1 MMKKIILF
9 VVILSL
15 ISCAE
20 LEQIAETI
28 TTTESSAPLSQSEII
43 KGLKEALRV
52 GTDTAVNQ
60 LSKANGYYKDELV
73 KILLPQ
79 EANVII
85 ENVNRIPGGDQLVDK
100 VILSINRAAEDAS
113 KEAAPIFKQSITSMS
128 ISDAF
133 GILNGADTAAT
144 HYLRRTTYQQLY
156 NLYQPKI
163 KSSVNKNLIG
173 NISTAET
180 WNNLTVTWNKFAN
193 SMVGQIGGYQPVN
206 VNLED
211 FLTRKALDG
220 LFLKIAEE
228 EKQIRKD
235 PAARVTAILKK
246 VFG

>member
-1 MMKKIILF
+1 MKKIILF

-28 TTTESSAPLSQSEII
+28 TTTESSATLSKSDIAR
-43 KGLKEALRV
+43 GLKEALRV

-128 ISDAF
+128 IADAF

-180 WNNLTVTWNKFAN
+180 WNNLTGTWNKFAN

-220 LFLKIAEE
+220 LFVKIAEE

-235 PAARVTAILKK
+235 PVARVTAILKK

>member
-1 MMKKIILF
+1 MKKSAVFIAILF
-9 VVILSL
+9 I

-20 LEQIAETI
+20 LEQVAKTI
-28 TTTESSAPLSQSEII
+28 STTESSAPLSQSEII

-52 GTDTAVNQ
+52 GTDTATHQ
-60 LSKANGYYKDELV
+60 LSNVNGYYKDQAV
-73 KILLPQ
+73 KILLPE

-85 ENVNRIPGGDQLVDK
+85 ENVNRIPGGEQLVDK

-113 KEAAPIFKQSITSMS
+113 KEAAPIFKKSITSMS
-128 ISDAF
+128 ISDAV
-133 GILNGADTAAT
+133 GILNGVDTAAT
-144 HYLRRTTYQQLY
+144 HYLRKTTYNQLY

-163 KSSVNKNLIG
+163 KSSVNKDLVG
-173 NISTAET
+173 SISTAEA
-180 WNNLTVTWNKFAN
+180 WNDLTGAWNKFAN
-193 SMVGQIGGYQPVN
+193 SMVGKIGGYEPVS

-211 FLTRKALDG
+211 FLTRRALDG

-235 PAARVTAILKK
+235 PVSRVTDILKK

>member
-1 MMKKIILF
+1 
-9 VVILSL
+9 
-15 ISCAE
+15 
-20 LEQIAETI
+20 
-28 TTTESSAPLSQSEII
+28 
-43 KGLKEALRV
+43 
-52 GTDTAVNQ
+52 
-60 LSKANGYYKDELV
+60 
-73 KILLPQ
+73 
-79 EANVII
+79 
-85 ENVNRIPGGDQLVDK
+85 
-100 VILSINRAAEDAS
+100 
-113 KEAAPIFKQSITSMS
+113 MS

-180 WNNLTVTWNKFAN
+180 WNNLTGTWNKFAN
-193 SMVGQIGGYQPVN
+193 SMVGQIGGYQPVD

-220 LFLKIAEE
+220 LFVKIAEE

-235 PAARVTAILKK
+235 PVARVTDILKK

>member
-1 MMKKIILF
+1 MKKTALF
-9 VVILSL
+9 LVILTFV
-15 ISCAE
+15 SCAE

-28 TTTESSAPLSQSEII
+28 TTTESGTTLSKSDIAR
-43 KGLKEALRV
+43 GLKEALRV

-100 VILSINRAAEDAS
+100 VILNINRAAEDAS
-113 KEAAPIFKQSITSMS
+113 KEAAPIFKQSITSMT
-128 ISDAF
+128 ISDAL

-144 HYLRRTTYQQLY
+144 NYLRRTTYQQLY
-156 NLYQPKI
+156 NLYKPKI

-180 WNNLTVTWNKFAN
+180 WNNLTGTWNKFAN
-193 SMVGQIGGYQPVN
+193 SMVGQIGGFQPID

-220 LFLKIAEE
+220 LFVKIAEE
-228 EKQIRKD
+228 EKQIRKE
-235 PAARVTAILKK
+235 PVARVTAILKK

>member
-1 MMKKIILF
+1 MKKSVVFLAILF
-9 VVILSL
+9 L

-20 LEQIAETI
+20 LEQVAKNIS
-28 TTTESSAPLSQSEII
+28 TTESSAPLSQSEII

-52 GTDTAVNQ
+52 GTDTAVYQ
-60 LSKANGYYKDELV
+60 LSKVNGYYKDQSV
-73 KILLPQ
+73 KILLPE
-79 EANVII
+79 EANVIL
-85 ENVNRIPGGDQLVDK
+85 ENVNRIPGGEQLVDK

-128 ISDAF
+128 ISDAL

-144 HYLRRTTYQQLY
+144 NYLRKTTYNQLY

-163 KSSVNKNLIG
+163 KSSVNKDLVG
-173 NISTAET
+173 SISTVEA
-180 WNNLTVTWNKFAN
+180 WNDLTGAWNKFAN
-193 SMVGQIGGYQPVN
+193 SMVGKIGGYETVN

-228 EKQIRKD
+228 EKQIRKN
-235 PAARVTAILKK
+235 PLSRVTDILKK

>member
-1 MMKKIILF
+1 MKKTAFFL
-9 VVILSL
+9 VILTFV
-15 ISCAE
+15 SCAE

-28 TTTESSAPLSQSEII
+28 TTTESGTTLSKSDIAR
-43 KGLKEALRV
+43 GLKEALRV

-60 LSKANGYYKDELV
+60 LSKVNGYYKDELV

-156 NLYQPKI
+156 NLYKPKI

-180 WNNLTVTWNKFAN
+180 WNNLTGTWNKFAN
-193 SMVGQIGGYQPVN
+193 SMVGQIGGFQPVD

-220 LFLKIAEE
+220 LFVKIAEE

-235 PAARVTAILKK
+235 PVARVNDILKRI
-246 VFG
+246 FG